1 VPQTRVTHCGK
12 HAMCGRGRFA
22 VLAACLLNEY
32 AQPCRRRQ
40 RGPPAQR
47 KEQSNKDSQRGDSPE
62 LEGEPEH
69 APKKEEL
76 PYPVI
81 ENISPAFEV
90 PVLFK
95 VNDESD
101 SRWCVEPMIWGIIPT
116 YLNPPSAND
125 HYRMFNKRIES
136 LERGEIAPYFK
147 TVLQTKRC
155 VAIFDGFY
163 EWKTI
168 AGKKHP
174 YYVSL
179 GSAEPLK
186 MAGIYEDSQVFDPK
200 TYSLRSA
207 RTFSIITGE
216 PCAKFTLHNRQP
228 VFLTDEQVTRWL
240 DCPPEEVFSL
250 LSEIGKNYLDPSLPF
265 NRTIQFHPVTPN
277 VTNARYQEPDCSVFK
292 SIGTQLTSFFKS
304 TNHSGGDTTSSP
316 AGKVKLEGLDTASA
330 CSASSQRTEVI
341 PAEEDV
347 EKLVKAE
354 NGNDLTA
361 AYGAKGRSAA
371 VKPEG
376 KAVKTSQIVKSE
388 PADVPVVGQ
397 KRGRADVANSDITAI
412 AAPNS
417 PIKRPPISTAVTT
430 SPKKQ
435 RITAA
440 SKGPATP
447 SAVKARPITSFFAPS
462 PKK

>member
-1 VPQTRVTHCGK
+1 
-12 HAMCGRGRFA
+12 
-22 VLAACLLNEY
+22 LAACLLNEY

-40 RGPPAQR
+40 RGLPTQQECSPT
-47 KEQSNKDSQRGDSPE
+47 DSHREDSSE
-62 LEGEPEH
+62 LNDVAAKAVVEGESEH
-69 APKKEEL
+69 ATKNEKL

-95 VNDESD
+95 VNDEID

-155 VAIFDGFY
+155 VAVFDGFY

-179 GSAEPLK
+179 GSSEPMK

-200 TYSLRSA
+200 TYSLRPA

-216 PCAKFTLHNRQP
+216 PCAKFNLHNRQP

-240 DCPPEEVFSL
+240 DSPPEEVFSL

-304 TNHSGGDTTSSP
+304 TNYSGDDTTNSP

-341 PAEEDV
+341 PAEQDV
-347 EKLVKAE
+347 DKLVKAE
-354 NGNDLTA
+354 NGDGVAA
-361 AYGAKGRSAA
+361 AYAGKSASAA
-371 VKPEG
+371 VKLED
-376 KAVKTSQIVKSE
+376 KAGNTHQMVKPE
-388 PADVPVVGQ
+388 PAAVVIGQ
-397 KRGRADVANSDITAI
+397 KRGRTDAATSDTA
-412 AAPNS
+412 PHS
-417 PIKRPPISTAVTT
+417 PSKRLPTSASVTT
-430 SPKKQ
+430 SPSNGKKQ
-435 RITAA
+435 RSAA
-440 SKGPATP
+440 A
-447 SAVKARPITSFFAPS
+447 KARPITSFFALS
-462 PKK
+462 PK